1 MPGSAPVGSAPV
13 GSALNSSMLSSAID
27 GLGGSTLCSALN
39 GLDCSAIDGLGRCSA
54 ISFALVDSVLGSEL
68 HGLGSAPDDVDI
80 STLSL
85 ALDALG
91 ASVLGSALDGI
102 GGSVLSSAL
111 NCSTIGLLL
120 SVMGASMLGSVLD
133 SLAPHGSIIG
143 SVLDGSELGSLLS
156 RLGSSMLGAATDG
169 SRAGSLPL
177 TFAAPLLL
185 ASAVPPARM
194 PPSTAV
200 AANAI
205 ATVAAVA
212 AVTQHQST
220 WRHLAASVPT
230 LHSTH
235 SATEFARHSC
245 AACLPRLAAYAARC
259 SCAAWCLF
267 FPRPVASAAQLIT
280 HQAARRWHFYMYAQL
295 HHCHGLNPLSGQ
307 EGLRPKLSLP
317 SRQEGPRQDL
327 AYLLSQLLPSL
338 PTSQILSS

>member
-1 MPGSAPVGSAPV
+1 MRSP
-13 GSALNSSMLSSAID
+13 
-27 GLGGSTLCSALN
+27 LCSALD
-39 GLDCSAIDGLGRCSA
+39 GLDCSAIDGLGMCSA

-68 HGLGSAPDDVDI
+68 DDLGLAPNDVDI

-91 ASVLGSALDGI
+91 DWALGSALDGRIGSSVLGSALD
-102 GGSVLSSAL
+102 
-111 NCSTIGLLL
+111 CSTFGLLL